1 MPELSETTQA
11 IPSFVKKNKFLIP
24 AVVIGGGIGLFF
36 LLRNG
41 GNSVNG
47 SNGVST
53 ISGETPSGLEDG
65 SAGNSPDTTGLEDL
79 INELFNQNAE
89 YQSIQDKRFSDMLE
103 NQSDFQ
109 SSIADMFGSIGGFS
123 FGSMPGDTAYSGGGT
138 GTSVYD
144 QYSDVPLL
152 DDTIPETTI
161 SDRIQGALYQTNQ
174 TLNPNGEGFLA
185 QSSNQN
191 FKGGNSSLGT
201 RPIRPNTTDPSYADW
216 KQSKITS
223 GRQDAMN
230 RLTNNTSKKGSDS
243 PPPQTQIAN
252 PKKPTTPVVTRQMP
266 VDNPAK
272 KADVKGKK

>member
-109 SSIADMFGSIGGFS
+109 SSIADMFGSIGGFT
-123 FGSMPGDTAYSGGGT
+123 FGSMPGDTSYSGGSSAT
-138 GTSVYD
+138 PASVYD
-144 QYSDVPLL
+144 EYSDIPLL
-152 DDTIPETTI
+152 DPTIPETTI
-161 SDRIQGALYQTNQ
+161 QGAIATLTNPQ
-174 TLNPNGEGFLA
+174 NEPGTSFSA
-185 QSSNQN
+185 FSSNQT
-191 FKGGNSSLGT
+191 FKGSDTGFKPPSV
-201 RPIRPNTTDPSYADW
+201 RPNTLSPSYASW
-216 KQSKITS
+216 KDKTIQTT
-223 GRQDAMN
+223 RQAAMN
-230 RLTNNTSKKGSDS
+230 SMTNPSKDKYTQA
-243 PPPQTQIAN
+243 PQQSQIDN